1 MSKSLRPW
9 LVNYLNEIAL
19 SDKCTLT
26 GVPLHNSN
34 KKVQVAEARCV
45 AWKYCEGN
53 DADYDCSSLHI
64 KKRTKMTVF
73 GEGYLMGNGP
83 YQCGSPRML

>member
-73 GEGYLMGNGP
+73 GEGYLMGSGP